1 MCPKY
6 RSEPAAILP
15 HGAMLVLLFAL
26 VFGSGQDLGAQNQQ
40 EEGVYL
46 PDLGIVIEPESHDS
60 SVISDRAAAGA
71 EVDLLVGTAP
81 PGAAF
86 IESTKELRTVLD
98 DLSGKI
104 TEIEGSLN
112 NDLDAVRLENERLR
126 SLIRKIQTE
135 RKEAEVTQAMATT
148 QDVEEFNQVEE
159 MPAFLSSKPT
169 YRDILRV
176 YSAGQYE
183 DVLVLSAAFD
193 ESGLDDTRRTQLAY
207 WRADACFRT
216 GQFDAA
222 LQFLQQ
228 VLAGDHE
235 LKDDAIVLQ
244 GLVYLR
250 QGQPQ
255 RARIFFETIIQDY
268 PTSTY
273 YRLAELTIKELN
285 HL

>member
-1 MCPKY
+1 
-6 RSEPAAILP
+6 
-15 HGAMLVLLFAL
+15 MLFLALIPGLFQGPL
-26 VFGSGQDLGAQNQQ
+26 NGQSQQ

-46 PDLGIVIEPESHDS
+46 PDLGIVIEPESYDS
-60 SVISDRAAAGA
+60 SIIAGRAAASE
-71 EVDLLVGTAP
+71 EVDMMVGTAP

-135 RKEAEVTQAMATT
+135 RKEAEVTQALSNLGEM
-148 QDVEEFNQVEE
+148 EESERAGELTVVPF
-159 MPAFLSSKPT
+159 SRPT

-183 DVLVLSAAFD
+183 DVLTLSAAFD
-193 ESGLDDTRRTQLAY
+193 ESGLDNARRTQLAY

-235 LKDDAIVLQ
+235 LKDDAIVLL
-244 GLVYLR
+244 GLLYIR
-250 QGQPQ
+250 RGQPQ
-255 RARIFFETIIQDY
+255 QARVFFERIIQEY
-268 PTSTY
+268 PSSSY
-273 YRLAELTIKELN
+273 FRLAELTIKELN

>member
-1 MCPKY
+1 MYPRQ
-6 RSEPAAILP
+6 RSEPTTLP
-15 HGAMLVLLFAL
+15 MRWGMLVLLFAL
-26 VFGSGQDLGAQNQQ
+26 VFSSSQALFAQNQQ

-60 SVISDRAAAGA
+60 SVISGRAAAGE

-98 DLSGKI
+98 NLSGKI
-104 TEIEGSLN
+104 NELEGSLN
-112 NDLDAVRLENERLR
+112 NDMDAVRLENERLR

-135 RKEAEVTQAMATT
+135 RKEAEVTQVMAETEK
-148 QDVEEFNQVEE
+148 VEEKPQIEE
-159 MPAFLSSKPT
+159 TPQFLSARPA

-183 DVLVLSAAFD
+183 DVLMLSAAFD
-193 ESGLDDTRRTQLAY
+193 ESGLDETRRAQLAY

-216 GQFDAA
+216 GQFDSA

-244 GLVYLR
+244 GLIYIR
-250 QGQPQ
+250 QGQPRQ
-255 RARIFFETIIQDY
+255 ARVFFDRIIQDY
-268 PTSTY
+268 PSSTY

>member
-1 MCPKY
+1 MYPKQ
-6 RSEPAAILP
+6 RSEPAAIPLR
-15 HGAMLVLLFAL
+15 GMMLVLFYAL
-26 VFGSGQDLGAQNQQ
+26 VFSIGQDLFAQNQQ

-60 SVISDRAAAGA
+60 SVVSGRAAAGE

-86 IESTKELRTVLD
+86 VESTKELRTVLD
-98 DLSGKI
+98 NLSGKI
-104 TEIEGSLN
+104 TELEGSLN
-112 NDLDAVRLENERLR
+112 NDMDGVRMENERLR

-135 RKEAEVTQAMATT
+135 RKEAEVAQDMANA
-148 QDVEEFNQVEE
+148 QEVEEFTQIEE
-159 MPAFLSSKPT
+159 MPTLLSIKPT
-169 YRDILRV
+169 YRDIMRV

-183 DVLVLSAAFD
+183 DVLMLSAAFD
-193 ESGLDDTRRTQLAY
+193 ESGLDDTQRTQLAY

-216 GQFDAA
+216 GQFDSA

-244 GLVYLR
+244 GLIHIR
-250 QGQPQ
+250 QGQPRQ
-255 RARIFFETIIQDY
+255 ARVYFDRIIQDY
-268 PTSTY
+268 PSSTY

-285 HL
+285 QL

>member
-1 MCPKY
+1 MP
-6 RSEPAAILP
+6 
-15 HGAMLVLLFAL
+15 VLLFVL
-26 VFGSGQDLGAQNQQ
+26 VSGPIQGVFAQNQQ

-60 SVISDRAAAGA
+60 SVVAGRAAAGE
-71 EVDLLVGTAP
+71 EVGLLVGTAP
-81 PGAAF
+81 PGAAY
-86 IESTKELRTVLD
+86 IETTRELRTVLD

-104 TEIEGSLN
+104 TELEGSLN

-135 RKEAEVTQAMATT
+135 RKEAEATEVMESA
-148 QDVEEFNQVEE
+148 QEVEGEPGQYEE
-159 MPAFLSSKPT
+159 MLAFLPAVPT

-176 YSAGQYE
+176 YSAGRYE
-183 DVLVLSAAFD
+183 DVLTLSAAFD
-193 ESGLDDTRRTQLAY
+193 ETGLDGAQRTQLAY

-216 GQFDAA
+216 GQFDTA
-222 LQFLQQ
+222 LKFLQQ
-228 VLAGDHE
+228 VLTENHE

-244 GLVYLR
+244 GLIHIR
-250 QGQPQ
+250 QGQPKQ
-255 RARIFFETIIQDY
+255 ALVFFNQIVQDY
-268 PTSTY
+268 PSSTY